1 MSAPPEPLIGAQ
13 EPGSAS
19 GELNLEML
27 YRFQRKP
34 LVRQL
39 ARRTADPDGAGDL
52 VQDIFCRLSRLG
64 RNLGG
69 IDRPKAYLQRAVS
82 NRLRDDARERQS
94 AGLPCP
100 IDEAEIACGQD
111 PVAML
116 ESRDMLVR
124 VEKALGKLRP
134 RTREIFLA
142 HRALGLSYAEIAQQ
156 TGLSI
161 KGVEKQMSK
170 AIAELDRLLARHR

>member
-1 MSAPPEPLIGAQ
+1 MSAPEPLVGAP
-13 EPGSAS
+13 ESGAAS
-19 GELNLEML
+19 GELDLEML
-27 YRFQRKP
+27 YRFERKP

-39 ARRTADPDGAGDL
+39 ARRTADPDGAADL

-64 RNLGG
+64 RNLTG
-69 IDRPKAYLQRAVS
+69 IDRPKAYLQRAAS
-82 NRLRDDARERQS
+82 NRLRDDARERQ
-94 AGLPCP
+94 ADGP
-100 IDEAEIACGQD
+100 IAPIEEEDIPSGQD

-116 ESRDMLVR
+116 ESRDMLAR